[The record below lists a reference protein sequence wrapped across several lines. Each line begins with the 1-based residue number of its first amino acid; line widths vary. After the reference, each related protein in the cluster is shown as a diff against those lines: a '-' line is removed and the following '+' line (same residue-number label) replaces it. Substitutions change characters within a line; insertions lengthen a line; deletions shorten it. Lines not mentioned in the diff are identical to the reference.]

1 MAGRPRYCAAILSCA
16 AGVGCATLRFMN
28 ATTAP
33 GAVEI
38 RRLVPA
44 DWAALREVRLAGLT
58 EAPYAFAST
67 LDREAGFDELTWR
80 ERLSSTAHL
89 GAERSGPAAGLVGLV
104 AGFPEPLAWSGGGA
118 AGAER
123 GPAGRLVWHLASMWV
138 SPQVRGQGVADGLVA
153 AICALA
159 RTQGATQMALWV
171 TDVNTRARAFYR
183 RAGFRETG
191 QRSELGSP
199 AGES

>member
-1 MAGRPRYCAAILSCA
+1 M
-16 AGVGCATLRFMN
+16 T
-28 ATTAP
+28 ATTSP
-33 GAVEI
+33 GAVGI

-67 LDREAGFDELTWR
+67 LGRETGFDELTWR
-80 ERLSSTAHL
+80 ERLGSTVHL
-89 GAERSGPAAGLVGLV
+89 GAERPGPAAGLVGLV
-104 AGFPEPLAWSGGGA
+104 AGFPEPPGWSEGGA

-138 SPQVRGQGVADGLVA
+138 SPEVRGQGVADGLVT
-153 AICALA
+153 AICELA
-159 RTQGATQMALWV
+159 RAEGATQIALWV
-171 TDVNTRARAFYR
+171 TDVNARALAFYR

-191 QRSELGSP
+191 QRSLVRPEEPDHWEQRMVRALGQPTGDAST
-199 AGES
+199 GRS